1 MVVEIWIIRFRFMEN
16 VICNLHNL
24 EASLS
29 FPSPLI
35 NLSRSSWSNIINVCF
50 NDENS
55 RILSKERFV
64 FWLGM
69 VEKLVFGM
77 MFSLETLV
85 WQYNFLAL
93 QSLCGSKVICGKYGY
108 GISDGRGLLEVERW
122 GVLRIFSASGVLCG
136 STLWSC
142 W

>member
-1 MVVEIWIIRFRFMEN
+1 MLFAIYIIWKLLLVFHPLLLTF
-16 VICNLHNL
+16 L
-24 EASLS
+24 EVHG
-29 FPSPLI
+29 LI
-35 NLSRSSWSNIINVCF
+35 LLMFVSMMK
-50 NDENS
+50 NS

-69 VEKLVFGM
+69 VEILVFGM

-122 GVLRIFSASGVLCG
+122 GVLRIFSTSAVLCG